1 MGVSKGKMYFYPPDM
16 FHNEEKLE
24 EKRKECKILNEVGQ
38 KQSLFYL
45 PSFFLSFLLSS
56 LPPSFSPL
64 FLLLMCQHSFF
75 FLMSERIFCINKF
88 NKKYSCYIIIK
99 KKAGYVVN
107 YKICLFTLKSNFRPL
122 TLKIRLTLF
131 YGEKKDARCIN

>member
-99 KKAGYVVN
+99 KKSRVCRQLQNLSIYFKIKLQTIDTKNKVN
-107 YKICLFTLKSNFRPL
+107 IVLW
-122 TLKIRLTLF
+122 
-131 YGEKKDARCIN
+131 GKKRCSLY